1 MRVGAGQLVFEGV
14 EDAVYDSYAMA
25 AGASS
30 PRGVGRAADSA
41 AETIAS
47 VDALAGFVAGA
58 SVLFDGIGAGALGFS
73 SALKSSQLIM
83 CFLLEP
89 TPY

>member
-1 MRVGAGQLVFEGV
+1 MSNTTASAG
-14 EDAVYDSYAMA
+14 
-25 AGASS
+25 
-30 PRGVGRAADSA
+30 
-41 AETIAS
+41 
-47 VDALAGFVAGA
+47 ALAGFAAGV